1 MDKAVLIR
9 MRDGDREAFRAV
21 ITEFQQPVYSFVLKT
36 LASQDDARD
45 ILQETF
51 IRVWQNRSKYNP
63 ECGFINWV
71 LSIAH
76 NLCIDLLRQKSHFIG
91 LDTDDNTLLSWL
103 ESDDDTFREL
113 SNRQWVEIVRSL
125 AGRLGPV
132 QRSVF
137 TLSCLEGYES
147 NEITDITGLDASQIK
162 SNLYAAK
169 QTIRKKL
176 KEMGYE

>member
-63 ECGFINWV
+63 ECGFISWV
-71 LSIAH
+71 LVVPTM
-76 NLCIDLLRQKSHFIG
+76 QK
-91 LDTDDNTLLSWL
+91 
-103 ESDDDTFREL
+103 
-113 SNRQWVEIVRSL
+113 
-125 AGRLGPV
+125 
-132 QRSVF
+132 
-137 TLSCLEGYES
+137 
-147 NEITDITGLDASQIK
+147 
-162 SNLYAAK
+162 
-169 QTIRKKL
+169 
-176 KEMGYE
+176 